1 MGQKKKLPDR
11 ILPGWFDGKTINE
24 ARFCE
29 EFLQSHRIA
38 FANGAFFTP
47 DGRVT
52 DELVLKTQ
60 IYDSLTPWAVSGIPN
75 KVKNIVDVLKLS
87 ASVPDLPPQA
97 DRVHLS
103 NGTLFLDGTFREG
116 RPEIVRNRLPVPYN
130 PDAPSPEL
138 WLRFLGDLL
147 YPEDIPTL

>member
-11 ILPGWFDGKTINE
+11 VLPSWFDGKTINE

-29 EFLQSHRIA
+29 EFLQTHRIA

-75 KVKNIVDVLKLS
+75 KVKNIVDAHGGS
-87 ASVPDLPPQA
+87 I
-97 DRVHLS
+97 RVED
-103 NGTLFLDGTFREG
+103 NPGGGTFFVILLPIAPEG
-116 RPEIVRNRLPVPYN
+116 VVE
-130 PDAPSPEL
+130 DAVMMDDEN
-138 WLRFLGDLL
+138 
-147 YPEDIPTL
+147 